1 MFLLTPIPIKILV
14 VSSIF
19 LMCFLLR
26 TIAAYQN
33 PLSKTTDAVEG
44 TTTWAS
50 CAYTWTSSPPS
61 AHSSGQQALP
71 SRLGGT
77 TALPGLGLG
86 DVARRTAS
94 LSSTSCGNGVEVPYD
109 FSRRPQALVEQITS
123 SSMGRAISGGL
134 GGAGG
139 GHAVANEGHQADR
152 KGHEAPCR

>member
-1 MFLLTPIPIKILV
+1 MILLTPIPIKILV

-19 LMCFLLR
+19 LVCFLLR

-50 CAYTWTSSPPS
+50 CAYTWTSSPPP

-86 DVARRTAS
+86 DVDGAPPHFHRHPAATAS
-94 LSSTSCGNGVEVPYD
+94 RSPTIFPGALRLSSSRLLRVVWGGRSVE
-109 FSRRPQALVEQITS
+109 
-123 SSMGRAISGGL
+123 GL
-134 GGAGG
+134 EELA
-139 GHAVANEGHQADR
+139 AAMR
-152 KGHEAPCR
+152 